1 MSNLSGIYCYFF
13 LNLFDNQGK
22 SLLTQI
28 FRTAKKYSPLKL
40 QSMKHLFLPIFV
52 LALLSS
58 CASLKVTQDYD
69 KTAPF
74 ATYKTYQF
82 TPEVASLPVGDLN
95 RSRLVA
101 AVETELAAKGFTKSD
116 KPDVLIDLKVK
127 AKEIQTATANTT
139 GGYGGYGRGY
149 RYGWGGGFST
159 TTINYDSYTE
169 GTVFFDMI
177 DVAKNQLVWQG
188 RAVGTFEPD
197 LSAEKREANIKNGTH
212 QVFMQ
217 YPPKK

>member
-1 MSNLSGIYCYFF
+1 
-13 LNLFDNQGK
+13 
-22 SLLTQI
+22 
-28 FRTAKKYSPLKL
+28 
-40 QSMKHLFLPIFV
+40 MKHLVLPI
-52 LALLSS
+52 LALVLFSS

-74 ATYKTYQF
+74 SSYKTYQL
-82 TPEVASLPVGDLN
+82 TEDVANLPIGDLN
-95 RSRLVA
+95 KSRLIA

-116 KPDVLIDLKVK
+116 KPDVLIDIKVK
-127 AKEIQTATANTT
+127 TKEIQTATANTT
-139 GGYGGYGRGY
+139 GGYGGGYYGRGY

-169 GTVFFDMI
+169 GTVFIDMI

-188 RAVGTFEPD
+188 RAVGTFDPD
-197 LSAEKREANIKNGTH
+197 ISTEKREANIKNGTH

>member
-1 MSNLSGIYCYFF
+1 
-13 LNLFDNQGK
+13 
-22 SLLTQI
+22 
-28 FRTAKKYSPLKL
+28 
-40 QSMKHLFLPIFV
+40 MKQLILPILA

-58 CASLKVTQDYD
+58 CTSLKVTQDYD

-74 ATYKTYQF
+74 STYKTYQF
-82 TPEVASLPVGDLN
+82 TQEVASLPVSDIN
-95 RSRLVA
+95 KSRLTT
-101 AVETELAAKGFTKSD
+101 AVETEMAAKGFTKSD
-116 KPDVLIDLKVK
+116 KPDVLIDIKVK
-127 AKEIQTATANTT
+127 TKEIQTATANTSGT
-139 GGYGGYGRGY
+139 GGYYGRGY

>member
-1 MSNLSGIYCYFF
+1 
-13 LNLFDNQGK
+13 
-22 SLLTQI
+22 
-28 FRTAKKYSPLKL
+28 
-40 QSMKHLFLPIFV
+40 MKQLFLPIIV

-74 ATYKTYQF
+74 ASYKTYQF
-82 TPEVASLPVGDLN
+82 TQEVASLPIGDLN
-95 RSRLVA
+95 KSRLVA
-101 AVETELAAKGFTKSD
+101 AVENELGLKGFTKSD
-116 KPDVLIDLKVK
+116 KPDVLIDIKVK
-127 AKEIQTATANTT
+127 MKEVQTATANTS
-139 GGYGGYGRGY
+139 GGYYGRGY

-177 DVAKNQLVWQG
+177 DVSKNQLVWQG

-212 QVFMQ
+212 MVFMQ